1 MDHLFFCFKFLFTL
15 DKNESMKVS
24 LTAVL
29 ITMVMSIMPPVE
41 KTARLVDQSKI
52 VYNVSDNQVLNGAFE
67 IKDLKNVTRLRG
79 SYTNDKRSG
88 NWYCFD
94 ASGKV
99 VLRYNYDLKKLI
111 SLDEDQFAGVS
122 VTVLDKDPDA
132 VKNASMPVAVCSM
145 DQMKKIVEE
154 QLKNDIPA
162 KMKAEGGQVTAD
174 FSIKVNPDGEAKY
187 FAKYVFKD
195 LSYTT
200 MVYVKSKVFELEWL
214 PATYNGKAYKS
225 EVTFSSTFDLIPG
238 DHKRF
243 IWNM

>member
-1 MDHLFFCFKFLFTL
+1 MRSVLSSIVVMTMLFVNF
-15 DKNESMKVS
+15 DK
-24 LTAVL
+24 
-29 ITMVMSIMPPVE
+29 VE
-41 KTARLVDQSKI
+41 KSAKLIDQSK
-52 VYNVSDNQVLNGAFE
+52 VFYNLSEDDKLEGAYE
-67 IKDLKNVTRLRG
+67 IKDVNQLTRLRG
-79 SYTNDKRSG
+79 SYIKNKRSG

-94 ASGKV
+94 ASGKM
-99 VLRYNYDLKKLI
+99 VLRYNYDLKKLV